1 MSISLT
7 VGGHGSSCSSFE
19 SSGVPPRLRFRG
31 RIRFEET
38 IFQYDKYLLKYN
50 TIGSHIA
57 RLVILNAIL
66 S

>member
-1 MSISLT
+1 MPITLT

-19 SSGVPPRLRFRG
+19 SSGVSRRLQLRG
-31 RIRFEET
+31 MIWFEET

-50 TIGSHIA
+50 TIGSHIG
-57 RLVILNAIL
+57 RPVILNAIL